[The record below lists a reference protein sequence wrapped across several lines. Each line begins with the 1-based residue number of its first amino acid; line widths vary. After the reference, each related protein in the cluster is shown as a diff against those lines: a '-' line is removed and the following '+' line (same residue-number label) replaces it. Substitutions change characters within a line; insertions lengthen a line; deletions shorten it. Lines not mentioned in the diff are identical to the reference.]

1 MNGTEVEDQNRR
13 WSVHFTK
20 PTSTKLQQL
29 QVSSIQL
36 TEEGSM
42 DWMTDAALLLI
53 LGATQ
58 MIAAIVLGA
67 VMLRRD
73 RQQGGSQQ

>member
-1 MNGTEVEDQNRR
+1 VHGTEIKHQNSRQ
-13 WSVHFTK
+13 SGHFTK
-20 PTSTKLQQL
+20 PTSTKLRQL
-29 QVSSIQL
+29 QVSSIEL
-36 TEEGSM
+36 TEEGYM
-42 DWMTDAALLLI
+42 EWMIDAALLLI
-53 LGATQ
+53 LGAMQ